1 MKQTFEIDIKDE
13 ERIPV
18 YPVRESLRLPSAK
31 SIVYFQIVVQSH
43 LSSLENLFSNGVFG
57 NSQMTYLAW
66 LIFIAAAVLEVG
78 GDAVVRKG
86 LRGSGF
92 IIILIGF
99 AMLGCYGVVV
109 NMVKWDFSK
118 LLGVYVAIFALISI
132 LFGRFVFKE
141 NIPTATWI
149 GLSVIMCGGMIVQF
163 GDML

>member
-1 MKQTFEIDIKDE
+1 MT
-13 ERIPV
+13 
-18 YPVRESLRLPSAK
+18 
-31 SIVYFQIVVQSH
+31 SI
-43 LSSLENLFSNGVFG
+43 
-57 NSQMTYLAW
+57 AW

-86 LRGSGF
+86 LRGSGL

-141 NIPTATWI
+141 DIPAATWI
-149 GLSVIMCGGMIVQF
+149 GLMVIIGGGMIIQF
-163 GDML
+163 GDKVKI